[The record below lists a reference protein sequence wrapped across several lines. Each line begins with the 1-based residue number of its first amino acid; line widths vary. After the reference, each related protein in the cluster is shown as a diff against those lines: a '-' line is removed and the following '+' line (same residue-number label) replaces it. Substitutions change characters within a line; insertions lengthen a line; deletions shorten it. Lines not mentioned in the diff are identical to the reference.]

1 MYTYWFTYQYV
12 LEVDLYIRRLYLDRY
27 TQDGSIKRI
36 LVFGTSITY
45 FFFLYADLPP
55 RRLAFQ
61 YILHVR

>member
-1 MYTYWFTYQYV
+1 MYAYWFTN
-12 LEVDLYIRRLYLDRY
+12 LIEVDLYIRRLYLDRY

-36 LVFGTSITY
+36 LVFETSITY